1 MASTAPHPQ
10 RPPLPQKLLDEALRL
25 GVDVEGLSEEE
36 ARRAVTAAWQ
46 EENREAIEGW
56 NRWVEKNG
64 LPLAQF
70 RQF

>member
-25 GVDVEGLSEEE
+25 GVDVVRLSEED

-46 EENREAIEGW
+46 EENREVIDGINA
-56 NRWVEKNG
+56 WVEKNG
-64 LPLAQF
+64 IPLAEYRRF
-70 RQF
+70 